1 MTAAIANRLYR
12 RRFPFGS
19 ARRRLAATAC
29 LCLVAIVLAPDGR
42 ADEAGPAQEIFRK
55 ASPSVVTVIAYDDAG
70 SVMGQG
76 SGVVLGPGLVASNC
90 HVVREAARLEV
101 LAAPARHPARWTQAD
116 RSRDLCLLEAA
127 GIAGPPAE
135 IRPLA
140 GLRVGERVHAIGN
153 PLGFGLSASSGL
165 IAGFVEIGGERVILS
180 SAAQSPGSSGG
191 GLFDSEGRLV
201 GITTSVLSAGQNL
214 NIALPAEWIGELSAR
229 GVAPD
234 PLSPLPAPEPRW
246 VDEGFAMQIAEAW
259 PQLERHALA
268 WREAQPTAAHA
279 SLFLVAALHNQGRT
293 AEAQSAVREALQRDD
308 RFAHAWHYLGVILH
322 KQGKRAEAEQAMTR
336 ALELL
341 PASPGVPAERAR
353 WLLEDGDAAQALP
366 QAERAVALEP
376 ENHRNWMLLGEARS
390 RLGRADEAIRAY
402 RAAIGLNERDEDA
415 RNQLARLLAGSGAAD
430 AAHRALVDRAGSR
443 ADAQTWIAVGVADS
457 ERQRYA
463 IAENAFRKA
472 TEAAPDLAAAW
483 GKLGRVLVRM
493 QRDDEAAP
501 ALERALQLDPDLV
514 EALSD
519 RSNLRG
525 RRGELRGAIDDARRL
540 TELAPEN
547 ADSWRQYAF
556 HSLAAQDPR
565 TALDA
570 YRRIDALG
578 QAGVTDLA
586 ALGDLLGK
594 AGDRSGAQEVFSRA
608 EAKEPRHPG
617 LLVNLAGFHGRAGEL
632 EKAGQYLERALAV
645 EPRNATATNSLGYLQ
660 LLRGAPGDA
669 VKTLERAVLL
679 DPQLAGAWINLGH
692 AQLRNRNLGRAIP
705 ALEKAIELAPNALDA
720 HLYIAQAYLATR
732 EGAKALKHAET
743 VLARQPDLAPA
754 LAVATIA
761 YLVEGR
767 DDAAA
772 LAFGRLRSR
781 DPQAAERLRAQA
793 LAGGL
798 PGARGLPR

>member
-1 MTAAIANRLYR
+1 MTTTLANRTHGSV
-12 RRFPFGS
+12 FPFGR
-19 ARRRLAATAC
+19 ARRRMPGAAAC
-29 LCLVAIVLAPDGR
+29 LFAIVLAPGSR
-42 ADEAGPAQEIFRK
+42 ADETQQAQEIFREV
-55 ASPSVVTVIAYDDAG
+55 SPSVVTVIAYDEAG
-70 SVMGQG
+70 GVIGQG
-76 SGVVLGPGLVASNC
+76 SGVALGQGLVASNC
-90 HVVREAARLEV
+90 HVMREAARLEV
-101 LAAPARHPARWTQAD
+101 LAAQSRHPAQWTRAD
-116 RSRDLCLLEAA
+116 PSRDLCLLEAA
-127 GIAGPPAE
+127 GFAGPPARV
-135 IRPLA
+135 RPFD

-165 IAGFVEIGGERVILS
+165 IAGFVEIAGERVILS

-201 GITTSVLSAGQNL
+201 GITTSVLGAGQNL
-214 NIALPAEWIGELSAR
+214 NVALPAEWIGELSTR

-234 PLSPLPAPEPRW
+234 PLSPLPVAEPRW
-246 VDEGFAMQIAEAW
+246 VDEAVAMQIAEAW
-259 PQLERHALA
+259 PQLEKHALA

-279 SLFLVAALHNQGRT
+279 SLSLAAALLNQGRA
-293 AEAQSAVREALQRDD
+293 AEAESALREALRLDD
-308 RFAHAWHYLGVILH
+308 RFAHAWHYLGLILH
-322 KQGKRAEAEQAMTR
+322 RQGRRAEAEQAMTR

-341 PASPGVPAERAR
+341 PASPGVYMARAR
-353 WLLEDGDAAQALP
+353 WLLEDGDAAQALS

-376 ENHRNWMLLGEARS
+376 ENHRNWVLLGEVRS
-390 RLGRADEAIRAY
+390 RLGQADEAIRAY

-415 RNQLARLLAGSGAAD
+415 RNELARLLAGSGSAD
-430 AAHRALVDRAGSR
+430 AAHRELVDRAGSQ
-443 ADAQTWIAVGVADS
+443 ADAQTWIAVGVADYN
-457 ERQRYA
+457 RQRYA

-472 TEAAPDLAAAW
+472 TQVAPDMAAAW
-483 GKLGRVLVRM
+483 GKLGRVLISM

-514 EALSD
+514 EARSD

-525 RRGELRGAIDDARRL
+525 RRGELRGAIEDARRL
-540 TELAPEN
+540 TELAPGN

-565 TALDA
+565 TAIAA

-578 QAGVTDLA
+578 QASVTDLA

-594 AGDRSGAQEVFSRA
+594 AGDRGGAQQVFSRA
-608 EAKEPRHPG
+608 EAKDPRHAG

-632 EKAGQYLERALAV
+632 EKAGQYLERALVV
-645 EPRNATATNSLGYLQ
+645 EPRNATAVNSLGYLQ
-660 LLRGAPGDA
+660 LLRGAPGEA

-692 AQLRNRNLGRAIP
+692 AHLRNRDVGRAIP
-705 ALEKAIELAPNALDA
+705 ALEKAIVLAPGALDA
-720 HLYIAQAYLATR
+720 HLYIAQAYLAAR

-743 VLARQPDLAPA
+743 VLARQQDLAPA
-754 LAVATIA
+754 LAVATLA
-761 YLVEGR
+761 NLVEGR
-767 DDAAA
+767 NDAAVLSFA
-772 LAFGRLRSR
+772 RLRSK

-798 PGARGLPR
+798 TGARVLPP